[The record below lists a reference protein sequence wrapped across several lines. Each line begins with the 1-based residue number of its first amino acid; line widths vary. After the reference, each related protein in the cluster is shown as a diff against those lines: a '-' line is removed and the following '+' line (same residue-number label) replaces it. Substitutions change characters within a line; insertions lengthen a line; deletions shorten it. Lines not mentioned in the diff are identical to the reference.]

1 MNFPKNFYLIFFSF
15 LFVFQFCVAADPD
28 QDRLDLLLSSNL
40 RTRSSLLDRIEATK
54 ILIELRDTVGEKVKA
69 IDEEITRLR
78 NRNADQKDID
88 ILELKRHELKQ
99 AIKSTG
105 VGDVIARGLGGKG
118 AKDAFKDVI
127 FGGDVTEGIK
137 SGVIFR
143 ASDSIGQ
150 ELGKSID
157 NFVGKGFNSGTG
169 VLIRFFSF
177 FNNLIFHG
185 GKTPFDAE
193 EVVIWK
199 SLIVNDMRSL
209 EKMLKDGGK
218 NESRS
223 RDMIARE
230 LGDGEDKIEKDQ
242 MKLIWK
248 DFSES
253 FAEQCMYI
261 VDEIGLRKKYYKEKD
276 LIVFYAAQL
285 QKRLLGVA
293 KLTLKMNSL
302 KDFSTLGEINS
313 VFPSITKNME
323 KLFFVLEK
331 QIKASQY
338 SFGKKKS
345 SSFGS
350 SSSSSGGDYGYG
362 SDYPKSFD

>member
-1 MNFPKNFYLIFFSF
+1 MNFSKNFYLIFFSF
-15 LFVFQFCVAADPD
+15 IFFFQFCVAVDHG
-28 QDRLDLLLSSNL
+28 LDGFDALLQSNL

-54 ILIELRDTVGEKVKA
+54 ILIELRDTVEEKVKK
-69 IDEEITRLR
+69 IDEEIS
-78 NRNADQKDID
+78 NSSDQKKIE
-88 ILELKRHELKQ
+88 ILELKKHELKQ
-99 AIKSTG
+99 AIKNTG

-118 AKDAFKDVI
+118 AKDAFKDVV
-127 FGGDVTEGIK
+127 FGDDVTEGIK

-169 VLIRFFSF
+169 LLIRFFSF

-193 EVVIWK
+193 EVNIWK
-199 SLIVNDMRSL
+199 SLIINDMRSL

-230 LGDGEDKIEKDQ
+230 LGDGEDKVEKDQ

-253 FAEQCMYI
+253 FAEQCIYI
-261 VDEIGLRKKYYKEKD
+261 VNEIGLRKKYYKEKD
-276 LIVFYAAQL
+276 LIVFYASQL

-350 SSSSSGGDYGYG
+350 SSSSSSDYGYGYG
-362 SDYPKSFD
+362 SDYPKSFE

>member
-1 MNFPKNFYLIFFSF
+1 MNFSKKFSLIIFSII
-15 LFVFQFCVAADPD
+15 LFFQFCVAVDPNID
-28 QDRLDLLLSSNL
+28 GLDALLQSNL

-54 ILIELRDTVGEKVKA
+54 ILIELRDKVEAKVKA
-69 IDEEITRLR
+69 IDEEISEST
-78 NRNADQKDID
+78 DQKKIE
-88 ILELKRHELKQ
+88 ILELKKYELKQ

-118 AKDAFKDVI
+118 AKDAFKDVV
-127 FGGDVTEGIK
+127 FGDDVTGGIK

-143 ASDSIGQ
+143 ASDSIGT

-169 VLIRFFSF
+169 VLISFFSY

-185 GKTPFDAE
+185 GKTPFDPE

-230 LGDGEDKIEKDQ
+230 LGEGEDKIEKDQ
-242 MKLIWK
+242 MKLIWN

-276 LIVFYAAQL
+276 LIVFYASQL

-323 KLFFVLEK
+323 KLFVVLEK
-331 QIKASQY
+331 QIRSSQY

-345 SSFGS
+345 SSFS
-350 SSSSSGGDYGYG
+350 SSSSSGSSGDYGYG
-362 SDYPKSFD
+362 NEYPHSLG